1 MDDKYIVI
9 IDAQNKKNHIK
20 YFPIDKK
27 NEPVIKY
34 IILNDIKDS
43 DIFDEFILNKLNKSN
58 IDSELY
64 WKLETSNITKK
75 NLMYKINKLFIEK
88 KIQYKYYKN
97 IACIFIKNKKKN
109 TIIFNKISDTL
120 IKDKNYQYLKS
131 INIKFKKLHN
141 IIEKYIKNNK
151 SFSKITGGVKGE
163 TEAGAKQTSKALNPL
178 TPPFNQTIP
187 IKSPKSPKSPL
198 SPSHPS
204 SPKSPSSPSIPK
216 VSRTCLS
223 ILRQEHSKKTEYMI
237 YNTYRYHDEYI
248 SFKEYNEINI
258 LIPELNN
265 ITKKRK
271 DKPIQQAEIESNRN
285 GMTNIGAIIYNSH
298 TGSEEPKIGT
308 IIAAN
313 SGRPGGA
320 CGNFDGT
327 ADKIHPNHRTQ
338 EEDIVSNWFMT
349 YAYNKNISE
358 DDKEHY
364 YNKLFQCTI
373 CNKWGLQYPYAK
385 KTDQE
390 KYYKTIQGINYRDA
404 IPKEYADAWT
414 INNVYL
420 SDKNYYYKDSQY
432 IHENQYKTTLV
443 FVAGPNNNNPGTK
456 GPINSV
462 FRTYN
467 KYTDERFDIFMKG
480 VEAALF
486 AGLIAMVRSKC
497 NIALLVYVSGG
508 VYRGKHDKD
517 DYKNLYENIV
527 NNLLMNVQIN
537 GVELGSYFDAVYLL

>member
-1 MDDKYIVI
+1 MDYKYIVI
-9 IDAQNKKNHIK
+9 IDSQNKKNYIK
-20 YFPIDKK
+20 YFPIEKK

-34 IILNDIKDS
+34 IIFNDIKDS
-43 DIFDEFILNKLNKSN
+43 DVFDEFILNKINKSN
-58 IDSELY
+58 IDSELC
-64 WKLETSNITKK
+64 WTLETSNVTKK
-75 NLMYKINKLFIEK
+75 NIMYKINKLFIEK

-97 IACIFIKNKKKN
+97 IACIIIKNKIKN
-109 TIIFNKISDTL
+109 TIIFNKISDTQ

-131 INIKFKKLHN
+131 INIKLKKLHN
-141 IIEKYIKNNK
+141 IIDKYIKNNK
-151 SFSKITGGVKGE
+151 SLTKIIGGVKGE
-163 TEAGAKQTSKALNPL
+163 TEETAKQTTNVLNPL
-178 TPPFNQTIP
+178 ALPFNQTIP
-187 IKSPKSPKSPL
+187 TKSPSS
-198 SPSHPS
+198 PS
-204 SPKSPSSPSIPK
+204 SPKSPSSPLIPE
-216 VSRTCLS
+216 VSRTCLN

-258 LIPELNN
+258 LISELNN

-271 DKPIQQAEIESNRN
+271 DNPIQQAEIESNRN
-285 GMTNIGAIIYNSH
+285 GMTNIGAIIYNSY

-358 DDKEHY
+358 DEREHY

-373 CNKWGLQYPYAK
+373 YNKWGLQYPYAK

-390 KYYKTIQGINYRDA
+390 KYYETIQGINYRDA
-404 IPKEYADAWT
+404 LPKEYADAWT

-432 IHENQYKTTLV
+432 IYENQYKTTLV

-467 KYTDERFDIFMKG
+467 KYTDKDFNIFMKG

-486 AGLIAMVRSKC
+486 AGLIAMVRSNC
-497 NIALLVYVSGG
+497 NVALLVYVSGG
-508 VYRGKHDKD
+508 VYRGKHDKE

-527 NNLLMNVQIN
+527 NNLLMNVKIN